1 MRARLTVVQ
10 VGNAGDAL
18 TRMEDSR
25 NEQVEI

>member
-10 VGNAGDAL
+10 VGNADDAL
-18 TRMEDSR
+18 TRMEDSQ

>member
-1 MRARLTVVQ
+1 MRARLAVVQ
-10 VGNAGDAL
+10 VGNADDAL

>member
-10 VGNAGDAL
+10 VGNADAAL
-18 TRMEDSR
+18 TRMEDSQ